1 MKQYFSS
8 PRALQKILARIII
21 YPAACSP
28 WRNGNER
35 NTAEERRNDEIL
47 RLRRFEGEDR
57 NLGERLKAQREQMR
71 WWIQRQK
78 EEREAAEKAR
88 RDAEDAY
95 QEVVLSRDKRATT
108 LAQMEEECRRRLNEA
123 TATFNRALVQVPL
136 YLRL

>member
-1 MKQYFSS
+1 
-8 PRALQKILARIII
+8 LQKNFARIVI

-35 NTAEERRNDEIL
+35 NAAEERKSDEIL

-57 NLGERLKAQREQMR
+57 NLPERLKAQREQMR
-71 WWIQRQK
+71 WWIHRQK

-95 QEVVLSRDKRATT
+95 QEVIFSRDKRAMT
-108 LAQMEEECRRRLNEA
+108 LARMEEECRRRLNEA
-123 TATFNRALVQVPL
+123 TATFNRALVQDSF
-136 YLRL
+136 YLHL